1 MNVISTGFLL
11 TGCGFLIL
19 AALGIVRMPDLYT
32 RMSSASKAVTLGV
45 GCLAI
50 GLAVH
55 MNDPGVTTR
64 AALLILLFLL
74 KAPVAAHMLGRAAYT
89 SGVPL
94 WDATSVDEMKD
105 SGEPKQPGSPQ

>member
-1 MNVISTGFLL
+1 MNYLASGLL
-11 TGCGFLIL
+11 VTGCAFLIL

-50 GLAVH
+50 GLAIH

-64 AALLILLFLL
+64 AALLIMLFLL

-94 WDATSVDEMKD
+94 WNATSVDEMKNAD
-105 SGEPKQPGSPQ
+105 EKLHPESPH

>member
-1 MNVISTGFLL
+1 MNFFSTVFLL
-11 TGCGFLIL
+11 TGCAFLIL

-45 GCLAI
+45 GCLAL
-50 GLAVH
+50 GLAIH

-74 KAPVAAHMLGRAAYT
+74 KVPVAAHMLGRAAYT

-94 WDATSVDEMKD
+94 WDATSVDEMKEAGD
-105 SGEPKQPGSPQ
+105 AIHPPPPR